1 MHHSPSSEESLA
13 RLDSLWSHITRKV
26 SSEVARQTQEANDVP
41 LTGAQL
47 FALRVLRRQGPLP
60 MSALA
65 DALGVT
71 QSSANGLIER
81 LVETGFVARVRDEED
96 RRVVRV
102 MLTDSGSERLRRG
115 EERRARALATYF
127 SVLDADEL
135 AELVRLFE
143 KVDRGFGGMPEPHSG

>member
-1 MHHSPSSEESLA
+1 MQPPSSSEEHLA

-26 SSEVARQTQEANDVP
+26 SAEVNRQTQDAHDEP

-47 FALRVLRRQGPLP
+47 FTLRVLRKRGALT

-81 LVETGFVARVRDEED
+81 LVETGFVSRDRDSED

-102 MLTDSGSERLRRG
+102 MLTSSGLERLRRG

-127 SVLDADEL
+127 SVLDPEEL
-135 AELVRLFE
+135 ALLVRLFE
-143 KVDRGFGGMPEPHSG
+143 KVDRQFADHPIHKVD